1 MLDACHAC
9 RRPQRAVRSA
19 RLASVVT
26 LPIAL
31 SLLIALAGG
40 AAEAQAPPVAAM
52 PAVPSAPAAH
62 DGAQDFD
69 SERRCDLRIELD
81 PSSGRLTGEA
91 MLALPDAAR
100 FLTAT
105 GRLPIALDPRLELF
119 AATIDGASV
128 PIERGGTDAAS
139 GFAGWDLVLA
149 PEALGHPLAL
159 RWSGVLRDDVLA
171 GEAPGRIHNTS
182 VRGHIAEDGIYLSP
196 EAAWHPI
203 LDAARS
209 PAWAGPDAPLC
220 RWTLAVKSPLPLVAS
235 GDRAVGA
242 DGVAAEVTWH
252 TPFPQTSLA
261 VAGGPLAL
269 HERAHGAVT
278 IRALL
283 HPASAP
289 HAPRLL
295 DAVAGYLDLY
305 QPLLGPYPFH
315 EFTVV
320 ENFFS
325 SGFAFPAFT
334 LLSSQVIQMGERG
347 LRPGYLDHELLHNWW
362 GHGVLAS
369 RRSGHWSEALASYCA
384 NYMRPVLEGRAEQA
398 RAQRRSVAETL
409 SGNPTLAGQAV
420 GDFGLDRAV
429 STFVGYQKGAMVF
442 AQLASRIG
450 QERLWAG
457 LRRFFHDRVGKPSG
471 WDDLEA
477 AFEAESGADLGTFF
491 SFWVAGPGLPS
502 PRLGAATWDAE
513 ATQVRLDLAYADPVP
528 IELALRLRF
537 GDPAL
542 DGEARTERVTV
553 RPGDA
558 VLRLSSRERPVAI
571 EVDPE
576 FETLRLLPPEL
587 LMPTLSGLAP
597 PLDLV
602 VVGDHDDLAGYAVA
616 SAAVEERYGK
626 TGRLVR
632 SERFVPELLD
642 DGHVLLLGRAA
653 LDEEVQRLFAPSG
666 VEVWARGFEITPVR
680 YVSPGD
686 AVLACIRNPRKP
698 GAFVCLYWGNADA
711 ALERADLL
719 PFYGGNSLL
728 VFDRGQPWKRRDSEA
743 VERIEVR

>member
-1 MLDACHAC
+1 
-9 RRPQRAVRSA
+9 
-19 RLASVVT
+19 
-26 LPIAL
+26 
-31 SLLIALAGG
+31 
-40 AAEAQAPPVAAM
+40 
-52 PAVPSAPAAH
+52 
-62 DGAQDFD
+62 
-69 SERRCDLRIELD
+69 
-81 PSSGRLTGEA
+81 
-91 MLALPDAAR
+91 
-100 FLTAT
+100 
-105 GRLPIALDPRLELF
+105 
-119 AATIDGASV
+119 
-128 PIERGGTDAAS
+128 
-139 GFAGWDLVLA
+139 
-149 PEALGHPLAL
+149 
-159 RWSGVLRDDVLA
+159 
-171 GEAPGRIHNTS
+171 
-182 VRGHIAEDGIYLSP
+182 
-196 EAAWHPI
+196 
-203 LDAARS
+203 
-209 PAWAGPDAPLC
+209 
-220 RWTLAVKSPLPLVAS
+220 
-235 GDRAVGA
+235 
-242 DGVAAEVTWH
+242 
-252 TPFPQTSLA
+252 
-261 VAGGPLAL
+261 
-269 HERAHGAVT
+269 
-278 IRALL
+278 
-283 HPASAP
+283 
-289 HAPRLL
+289 
-295 DAVAGYLDLY
+295 
-305 QPLLGPYPFH
+305 
-315 EFTVV
+315 
-320 ENFFS
+320 
-325 SGFAFPAFT
+325 
-334 LLSSQVIQMGERG
+334 MGERG

-420 GDFGLDRAV
+420 GDFGRDRAV

-477 AFEAESGADLGTFF
+477 AFEAESGADLETFF

-558 VLRLSSRERPVAI
+558 QLRLSSRERPVAI

-642 DGHVLLLGRAA
+642 HGHV
-653 LDEEVQRLFAPSG
+653 
-666 VEVWARGFEITPVR
+666 FEISPVR